1 MRKKQEKIMEDMT
14 FQSIEEAQDFYFAS
28 VQRENKRKIALILAG
43 LGTAGTLV
51 SAITGNSAENIFM
64 TIFLFLEMCAP
75 LLGIIAYVLAG
86 GFKDAFMMALKV
98 GKFGY
103 IICPIILVDLAVG
116 FATIL
121 VSLMAF
127 LYAPVLFVY
136 LSVKRAKKCQR
147 QALDYLTEQGVIV
160 GVSDVLSQAEPPA
173 KSDAARRSLKA
184 ENAVPIQNTVPIQ
197 RACENETVRV
207 PKVEYDVPFRVS
219 IEEKDTTAGTMKVM
233 PQMAA
238 EEYQF
243 CGFCG
248 AKLKRKTRFC
258 IVCGKKTED

>member
-14 FQSIEEAQDFYFAS
+14 FQSIEEAKEFYFAS

-103 IICPIILVDLAVG
+103 IICPIILVDLVVG

-136 LSVKRAKKCQR
+136 LSVKRAKKCQS
-147 QALDYLTEQGVIV
+147 QALDYLTEHGVIV
-160 GVSDVLSQAEPPA
+160 GVPNVLSQAE
-173 KSDAARRSLKA
+173 
-184 ENAVPIQNTVPIQ
+184 NAVPKQNTVPKQ
-197 RACENETVRV
+197 RTCENETVRV
-207 PKVEYDVPFRVS
+207 PKVEYDAPFRVS
-219 IEEKDTTAGTMKVM
+219 VEEKDTTAGTMKAM
-233 PQMAA
+233 PQMTA

-258 IVCGKKTED
+258 IVCGEKTED